1 MSDPVNTEAPAP
13 ATPPFPRGQVL
24 IDLVQRGD
32 SFGVEVSVSGTLN
45 TLESVGLLY
54 MALKQHIEAKHT
66 TEAVIY
72 QTPTGE

>member
-1 MSDPVNTEAPAP
+1 MIDPVTTEAPAP
-13 ATPPFPRGQVL
+13 AAPPFPRGQVL
-24 IDLVQRGD
+24 IDLEQRGD

-54 MALKQHIEAKHT
+54 MALKQHIEAKHV